1 MAEMNKNSEQEEN
14 LGGGDQPQ
22 EPVGGEVV
30 QEGGVSVETD
40 KDARLWGMLCH
51 LAGLAGFAF
60 PIGNVILPLIFWQIK
75 KDEYPFVN
83 DNGKEAVNFQISMT
97 LYGLISIPL
106 LFVCVGAFLLAAVCI
121 IDVVLLIIAAVKA
134 NNGRSYRYPLTI
146 RLIK

>member
-1 MAEMNKNSEQEEN
+1 MAEKNENSEQGEN
-14 LGGGDQPQ
+14 LGGGAKPQ
-22 EPVGGEVV
+22 EPVGGEAV
-30 QEGGVSVETD
+30 QQGAVSVEAD

-60 PIGNVILPLIFWQIK
+60 PIGNMILPLIFWQIK
-75 KDEYPFVN
+75 KDEFPFVN

-106 LFVCVGAFLLAAVCI
+106 FFVCVGPFLLAAVCI
-121 IDVVLLIIAAVKA
+121 VDVVLLIIAAVKA
-134 NNGRSYRYPLTI
+134 NNGQTYRYPLTI